1 MISLINILGF
11 IYMVNEL
18 VLSNIVLFSYHTK
31 VGWRVWITNYVW
43 CSFLFSFT
51 MNGGLFSWTAA
62 LLVVTRVEWTQEKIR
77 GGGFKVFI
85 VVYITLCAWVGHTYA
100 DAHIHHI
107 GWFLSHLSTSPE
119 SMQHGFWSIICGGF
133 TSTQFNFQCVC
144 ISGRFVFCC
153 KICWWLWSTG
163 SFPILELQLS
173 FCYINFILDKL

>member
-1 MISLINILGF
+1 MESLDYKLCVVF
-11 IYMVNEL
+11 
-18 VLSNIVLFSYHTK
+18 LSLLFYHEWWSLLLFYYEWWTLLLDSSS
-31 VGWRVWITNYVW
+31 VGGDTGG
-43 CSFLFSFT
+43 
-51 MNGGLFSWTAA
+51 MNP
-62 LLVVTRVEWTQEKIR
+62 RENQ

-85 VVYITLCAWVGHTYA
+85 VVYTTLCAWVGHTYA